1 MYVVSPKD
9 QDRVHLKLI
18 LTIKKGSTNWEE
30 LKIFEGLK
38 YDDYR
43 SQAIVMGLFKD
54 DSQIFQIFGEAVEI
68 MKPS

>member
-18 LTIKKGSTNWEE
+18 LTIKKGPTNWEE
-30 LKIFEGLK
+30 LKFFEGLK

-43 SQAIVMGLFKD
+43 SEDIVMGLLKD